1 MEKDNSC
8 SSNGSLVSETS
19 GKVITCKA
27 AVAWGTKKPLVIE
40 EVQVDPPKAMEVRI
54 KITHTSLC
62 NTDVMYWATEN
73 EMLKAFP
80 RILGHEAAGIVESVG
95 EGVSDLKG
103 GDHVITLFTGECG
116 DCIYCKSPKTNLC
129 GKFRIDPTR
138 SVMVS
143 DKKTRFSIAGKPVYH
158 CMGTSTFSEYT
169 VLDSANVVKINPDA
183 PLNKV
188 CLLGCGL
195 ATGFGAAWNTA
206 NVQAG
211 SSVAIF
217 GLGTVGLAVAEGV
230 RVRGAS
236 KIIGVDTNPD
246 KFSLAKNFGVT
257 DFINPKDQERATHER
272 IREIT
277 EGGVDFS
284 FECIGNANIM
294 YEAFLSAHDGWGL
307 AIIVG
312 VDQSGRRLSFFPP
325 ELLDGRRIDGTVF
338 GGFKGKS
345 QLPGLVEMYM
355 NKEVKVDEFITH
367 ELPFSRINEAFD
379 LSLEGKS
386 LRCVLHL

>member
-1 MEKDNSC
+1 MEDNGDACLSR
-8 SSNGSLVSETS
+8 VSETS
-19 GKVITCKA
+19 GKVITCRA

-40 EVQVDPPKAMEVRI
+40 EVEVDPPKAMEVRI

-62 NTDVMYWATEN
+62 NTDILYWTTEN
-73 EMLKAFP
+73 EALKAFP

-95 EGVSDLKG
+95 EGVTDLKE
-103 GDHVITLFTGECG
+103 GDHVLPLFTGECG

-138 SVMVS
+138 AVMVS

-169 VLDSANVVKINPDA
+169 VLDSANVAKINPHA
-183 PLNKV
+183 PLDKV

-206 NVQAG
+206 NVHAG
-211 SSVAIF
+211 STVAIF
-217 GLGTVGLAVAEGV
+217 GLGTVGLAVAEGA

-236 KIIGVDTNPD
+236 RIIGVDTNPD
-246 KFSLAKNFGVT
+246 KFSIGKNFGVT
-257 DFINPKDQERATHER
+257 DFINPKDQDKPIHKA
-272 IREIT
+272 IREIID
-277 EGGVDFS
+277 GGVDFS
-284 FECIGNANIM
+284 FECVGHADLM
-294 YEAFLSAHDGWGL
+294 YEAFLSTHDGWGL

-312 VDQSGRRLSFFPP
+312 VDQSGRKLSLLPI
-325 ELLDGRRIDGTVF
+325 ELLDGRRIDGTTF
-338 GGFKGKS
+338 GGYKGKS
-345 QLPGLVEMYM
+345 QLPSLVEMYI

-367 ELPFSRINEAFD
+367 ELPLSRINEAFD
-379 LSLEGKS
+379 LLLQGKS
-386 LRCVLHL
+386 LRCIIHL